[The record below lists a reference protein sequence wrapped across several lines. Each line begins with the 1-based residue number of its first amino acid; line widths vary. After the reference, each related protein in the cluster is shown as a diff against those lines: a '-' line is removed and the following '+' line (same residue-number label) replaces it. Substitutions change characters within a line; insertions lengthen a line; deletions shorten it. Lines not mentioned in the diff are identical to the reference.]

1 MPTLIESGRL
11 AVTMQFRLLFTVSIS
26 HNYYSQGC
34 KDFSFIIPAD
44 STQLLK
50 NGKLIAKIAEGKLLV
65 LFAADETENPLV
77 LLTGKTL
84 RIGLKLLNPL
94 FSNFTDLDFD
104 FNFSRPL
111 YRNFINSDALDAAK
125 AITFV
130 GQVFSH
136 LLSNSARP
144 MTVILKNSD
153 GQVLQTDTIAATSDR
168 LTVSYDLTGQV
179 AGVYSVEEYYLES
192 TKTVR
197 YYSDFELQKEGV
209 FGIIEIAIA
218 SSFYTTPPNFVLAFT
233 AKQETLKYYVIAQ
246 NYSDADFNQ
255 LSVADA
261 GEEGRSQIN
270 FTKILPAAFQNDD
283 ISPSLLGNGDA
294 KIALFKSQTTVLRQ
308 EKARKNI
315 QLQKQKNGGVE
326 ELIKHLPQPGAEKAT
341 SDKIVQLSKPQ
352 P

>member
-1 MPTLIESGRL
+1 
-11 AVTMQFRLLFTVSIS
+11 MQIRLLFTVSIS

-44 STQLLK
+44 INQLLK
-50 NGKLIAKIAEGKLLV
+50 NGKLIAKIADGKLLV
-65 LFAADETENPLV
+65 LFAADETKNPLV
-77 LLTGKTL
+77 FLSGKTL

-104 FNFSRPL
+104 FNLTRPL
-111 YRNFINSDALDAAK
+111 YRNSINSDALDAAK
-125 AITFV
+125 AITLV

-136 LLSNSARP
+136 SLSNSARP
-144 MTVILKNSD
+144 VTVILKNSD
-153 GQVLQTDTIAATSDR
+153 GQVLQTDTIAATNDR

-179 AGVYSVEEYYLES
+179 AGAYSVEESYLES

-197 YYSDFELQKEGV
+197 YYSDFEFQKEGV
-209 FGIIEIAIA
+209 FGIIEIALA
-218 SSFYTTPPNFVLAFT
+218 NSFYTQPPEFALSFA
-233 AKQETLKYYVIAQ
+233 AKQETLKYYVVAQ
-246 NYSDADFNQ
+246 NYNDLDVTQ
-255 LSVADA
+255 LSVLDA
-261 GEEGRSQIN
+261 GFAAEGRSQIN
-270 FTKILPAAFQNDD
+270 FTKILPNAFTKDD

-294 KIALFKSQTTVLRQ
+294 RIALFKSQTAVTRQ

-326 ELIKHLPQPGAEKAT
+326 ELIKHLPQPSADKANA
-341 SDKIVQLSKPQ
+341 DLILQLAKPQ